1 MYINQKV
8 LGINESIAVLNQLD
22 RQLVIDLRK
31 DLALAASPLVNAI
44 RANIPT
50 SAPIRGFAHNGRTAW
65 PTRPVKLEVKLLT
78 SRSKRRQ
85 RTETVK
91 IIMTNAGVQI
101 ADLAG
106 SRNEIKRSGTTRAYA
121 KGNVIMRHR
130 LNGQGQ
136 FMIEAL
142 SQTGRGKA
150 SRYIYPA
157 VDKYEERIRM
167 EIDKTIESAII
178 RGSAELNKKVA

>member
-8 LGINESIAVLNQLD
+8 LGINQSIAVLNQLD
-22 RQLVIDLRK
+22 RELVKELRK

-44 RANIPT
+44 KANIPT

-65 PTRPVKLEVKLLT
+65 PQRPVKLQVKLLT

-91 IIMTNAGVQI
+91 IIMTNAGVEI
-101 ADLAG
+101 ADMAG
-106 SRNEIKRSGTTRAYA
+106 KKNAVQRSGTTRAYA

-130 LNGQGQ
+130 LNGQGK

-142 SQTGRGKA
+142 NQTGRGKA

-157 VDKYEERIRM
+157 VDKYEQRIRM

-178 RGSAELNKKVA
+178 RGSEELNKKVA